1 MDLKVIAMSECCKRC
16 HDCERRTYPDVL
28 LNYLNGRYSIE
39 ILLWLEV
46 KGPCTLREILDGVA
60 CPGGSENVAF
70 LRRHAEEIGLVEPVP
85 QDRGFCP
92 GKMRRR
98 LTAEGHRVAEK
109 LLPIFE
115 GACE

>member
-1 MDLKVIAMSECCKRC
+1 MSECCNGC
-16 HDCERRTYPDVL
+16 HDCERRTYLDVL

-46 KGPCTLREILDGVA
+46 RGPGTLREILDGVVS
-60 CPGGSENVAF
+60 PGGSEKVAF
-70 LRRHAEEIGLVEPVP
+70 LRLRHAADIGLVESVP
-85 QDRGFCP
+85 QDRGLCP
-92 GKMRRR
+92 GKTRRR
-98 LTAEGHRVAEK
+98 LTAEGHRVAEN